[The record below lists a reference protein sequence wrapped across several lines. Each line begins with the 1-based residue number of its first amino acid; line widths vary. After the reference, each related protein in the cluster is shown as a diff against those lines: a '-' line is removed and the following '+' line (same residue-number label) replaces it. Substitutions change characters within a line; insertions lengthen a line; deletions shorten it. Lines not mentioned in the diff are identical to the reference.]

1 VLFRC
6 LLHPLIFCLS
16 APAGGDDICPAV
28 AMDAMQMQVE
38 DDLLTVPIELM
49 GDLDLNAVAVP
60 APDRPH
66 MHQLCNF
73 VTRQKKMNE

>member
-1 VLFRC
+1 
-6 LLHPLIFCLS
+6 
-16 APAGGDDICPAV
+16 
-28 AMDAMQMQVE
+28 MDAMQMQVE